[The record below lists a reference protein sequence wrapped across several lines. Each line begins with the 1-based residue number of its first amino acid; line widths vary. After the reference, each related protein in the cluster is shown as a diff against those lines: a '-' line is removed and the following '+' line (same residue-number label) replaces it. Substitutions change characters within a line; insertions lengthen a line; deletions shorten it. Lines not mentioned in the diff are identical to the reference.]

1 MPVPPRPRH
10 RARPAA
16 LAFLLLVCL
25 MPSEGQAGRSRTA
38 RVAEPAAPV
47 TSWTSSEPENPT
59 CQRTRRKLWQ
69 AGEGWVVRSITVCR

>member
-16 LAFLLLVCL
+16 LAVLLLVFL
-25 MPSEGQAGRSRTA
+25 VPTDGQAARSRTA

-69 AGEGWVVRSITVCR
+69 ADEGWVVRSITVCR